1 MSPVSFDAPRCARLA
16 PSLPVLVASAVREL
30 AADNYSVPD
39 AFSDDPAS
47 VVPSAFVLPMSG
59 SAAPDLLSHFHPVRA
74 RVPLLTRVTPLTL
87 ALTHHHPITTPAV
100 WQLRCGI
107 RISMLALLVAQTA
120 SQLPQQLAGPLAVP
134 SFFSFPISYHAWLAL
149 HS

>member
-39 AFSDDPAS
+39 AFSDDPQVSSRPLSFSLCLA
-47 VVPSAFVLPMSG
+47 ALLPICCHTFIQFEPG
-59 SAAPDLLSHFHPVRA
+59 SRSSHGSHLSLSHSP
-74 RVPLLTRVTPLTL
+74 TTI
-87 ALTHHHPITTPAV
+87 PITTHAV

-134 SFFSFPISYHAWLAL
+134 SFFSFPISGRPSHV
-149 HS
+149 